1 MDIDMIGMGPYVVHH
16 NTPIGK
22 HVLAAGGD
30 SKEAQN
36 QRFILGLNMIAV
48 TRLYL
53 KNVNIAATTA
63 LQALNPLGRELGL
76 LAGAN
81 ILMPLVT
88 LPKFRPQYLLYDN
101 KPCVE
106 DSPDQCKH
114 CLAGRVASIG
124 DKVGFGEWGDSPH
137 YFAEKTQ

>member
-1 MDIDMIGMGPYVVHH
+1 MNKSELVELIAEKADISKAKAALAVDAFTAGVADALAKGDEVALVGFGTFTTAKREARKGRNPA
-16 NTPIGK
+16 TGK
-22 HVLAAGGD
+22 
-30 SKEAQN
+30 E
-36 QRFILGLNMIAV
+36 I
-48 TRLYL
+48 T
-53 KNVNIAATTA
+53 IAAA
-63 LQALNPLGRELGL
+63 
-76 LAGAN
+76 
-81 ILMPLVT
+81 T

-137 YFAEKTQ
+137 YFAEKTK